1 MNAIELIAQDLFD
14 KVRSRFSNL
23 QMGDENGG
31 VTVDPTE
38 ARFFDF
44 DFVVEGNN
52 LGRVSMSINNLG
64 TLKLFYSQGIL
75 EGHDPITTEYWYDFL
90 KEMRQFAMRRILRFD
105 ARDISKGN
113 LEKSDFQY
121 LAQNGSKEDNMTEAQ
136 MYGSSKSSYRPLE
149 KTLLI
154 IRHNQKVGEDRGAR
168 SRGNNIKAIFIQNE
182 AGERFKYPM
191 AHLAGARAMQRHVA
205 NGGAP
210 YDVTGSEIIKMS
222 EQIKALSTF
231 KRQVG
236 NTEQLATE
244 ARGIVD
250 RVGSKLNTLR
260 STLESISKQTH
271 YESWRESVEAADLI
285 EQSEI
290 DPATLEDYKSKFT
303 VSSFKEDLAQ
313 YFPLVYSIMQE
324 VGELNLEDYVGEDSK
339 DDEHDCGC
347 EDECTCDEVKEDVFS
362 KFEAWADEVTLENN
376 EPIEQGVAEGW
387 KGGAIGGAVS
397 ALAGP
402 EAIPVGMA
410 VGDKVGDWVGGKD
423 MDEGAMDELH
433 ADLSDKYNELAP
445 SIEKYKD
452 EKGADNL
459 YKELSAIAKQ
469 HGAEREFSRMCN
481 GARNSAHMDYDTN
494 PGHFKNWFWYL
505 GLGDDQGVR
514 EGVVDSLRAIRAAN
528 YARLASRSHKQADKT
543 KPGQVSV
550 YDVNKMKK
558 GDERAAKAN
567 KLKGVAEV
575 EEDLKDKSDKKWL
588 KSAGKKPG
596 IGHKV
601 KDALKGVKAFAT
613 GDREAEKKL
622 DTYEDTEQ
630 ARLPKEAMTEIA
642 RIVMTSINRGDD
654 PDMVGTVPRGDE
666 SIKIEVTKK
675 YGEKAGEL
683 AEQLLQIKK
692 EEVKREFESRS
703 QMEAIRRL
711 SGLPPLSEAEKKTM
725 SKAAKGMMKY
735 GKKRYEG
742 AS

>member
-250 RVGSKLNTLR
+250 RVGSKLTTLR

-285 EQSEI
+285 EQTEI

-324 VGELNLEDYVGEDSK
+324 AGELDLEDYVGEDSK
-339 DDEHDCGC
+339 EDEHDCGC
-347 EDECTCDEVKEDVFS
+347 DDDPCTCDDVKEDVFG
-362 KFEAWADEVTLENN
+362 KFEAWADEVALEHVQE
-376 EPIEQGVAEGW
+376 EPSLEESWASMTPDVAGQMID
-387 KGGAIGGAVS
+387 AIS
-397 ALAGP
+397 DYYPRRL
-402 EAIPVGMA
+402 EKH
-410 VGDKVGDWVGGKD
+410 GDPTYAK
-423 MDEGAMDELH
+423 
-433 ADLSDKYNELAP
+433 
-445 SIEKYKD
+445 
-452 EKGADNL
+452 NL
-459 YKELSAIAKQ
+459 YMDLAKIARANKQ
-469 HGAEREFSRMCN
+469 TNEFDKMCR
-481 GARNSAHMDYDTN
+481 AAQHSAHMDYDTN
-494 PGHFKNWFWYL
+494 PGGFENWFWYL
-505 GLGDDQGVR
+505 IPMVNRIAKAHGRHDV
-514 EGVVDSLRAIRAAN
+514 
-528 YARLASRSHKQADKT
+528 KQAHDETDK
-543 KPGQVSV
+543 GQVEME
-550 YDVNKMKK
+550 N
-558 GDERAAKAN
+558 
-567 KLKGVAEV
+567 
-575 EEDLKDKSDKKWL
+575 LKDKSDKTWL

-596 IGHKV
+596 IGHKM

-613 GDREAEKKL
+613 GDKEAEKKL
-622 DTYEDTEQ
+622 DTYEDMKQ
-630 ARLPKEAMTEIA
+630 PRLPKEAMTEIA

-692 EEVKREFESRS
+692 EEVKREFESRQ
-703 QMEAIRRL
+703 QMAEMRRL
-711 SGLPPLSEAEKKTM
+711 AGLPITEADAWKKETPWMKATKKDPRGKVTNLSDKARRETEKHTAKDTKE
-725 SKAAKGMMKY
+725 STGDYSAKKAAAGKDIGKPGKNFSKIEKSAGGGAKGKRIA
-735 GKKRYEG
+735 GKVLATLRNK
-742 AS
+742 

>member
-236 NTEQLATE
+236 NTEQLTTE

-260 STLESISKQTH
+260 STLESITKQTH
-271 YESWRESVEAADLI
+271 YESWRESLEAADLI
-285 EQSEI
+285 EQTEI

-324 VGELNLEDYVGEDSK
+324 AGELDLEDYVGEDSK

-362 KFEAWADEVTLENN
+362 KFESWADEVALEHVQE
-376 EPIEQGVAEGW
+376 EPSLEESWASMTPDVAGQMID
-387 KGGAIGGAVS
+387 AIS
-397 ALAGP
+397 DYYPRRL
-402 EAIPVGMA
+402 EKH
-410 VGDKVGDWVGGKD
+410 GDSTYAK
-423 MDEGAMDELH
+423 
-433 ADLSDKYNELAP
+433 
-445 SIEKYKD
+445 
-452 EKGADNL
+452 NL
-459 YKELSAIAKQ
+459 YMDLAKIARANKQ
-469 HGAEREFSRMCN
+469 TNEFDKMCR
-481 GARNSAHMDYDTN
+481 AAQHSAHMDYDTN
-494 PGHFKNWFWYL
+494 PGGFENWFWYL
-505 GLGDDQGVR
+505 IPMVNRIAKAHGRHDV
-514 EGVVDSLRAIRAAN
+514 
-528 YARLASRSHKQADKT
+528 KQAHDET
-543 KPGQVSV
+543 DEGQVEME
-550 YDVNKMKK
+550 N
-558 GDERAAKAN
+558 
-567 KLKGVAEV
+567 
-575 EEDLKDKSDKKWL
+575 LKDKSDKTWL

-596 IGHKV
+596 IGHKM

-613 GDREAEKKL
+613 GDKEAEKKL
-622 DTYEDTEQ
+622 DTYEDMKQ
-630 ARLPKEAMTEIA
+630 PRLPQEAMTEIA

-692 EEVKREFESRS
+692 EEVKREFESRQ
-703 QMEAIRRL
+703 QMAEMRRL
-711 SGLPPLSEAEKKTM
+711 AGLPITEADAWKKETPWMKATKKDPRGKVTNLSDKARRETEKHTAKDTKE
-725 SKAAKGMMKY
+725 STGDYSAKKAAAGKDIGKPGKNFSKIEKSAGGGAKGKRIA
-735 GKKRYEG
+735 GKVLANLRNK
-742 AS
+742 